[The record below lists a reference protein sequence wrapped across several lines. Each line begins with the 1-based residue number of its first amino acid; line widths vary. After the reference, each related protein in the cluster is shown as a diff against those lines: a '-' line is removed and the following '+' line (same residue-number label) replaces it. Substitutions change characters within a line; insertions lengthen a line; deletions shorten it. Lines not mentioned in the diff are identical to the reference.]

1 MLCLCALRPFSRWPA
16 AASCP
21 QGAGV
26 ANKSLAHAGGGNRQ
40 SISCLSTAGQFS
52 SSQKENNIR
61 RTAPHPSPYHYHRP
75 YLRRSLAASGQST
88 SLIAS
93 LPPPSNTNS
102 KKYSLLDRSQPWIS
116 TLPWAWSRWTPRWA
130 LRGLAQRGF
139 LPRALEALPC
149 VLTFDRILCCNCGS
163 PIDGTA
169 SAGALC
175 FDW

>member
-1 MLCLCALRPFSRWPA
+1 MLCLCALRPLFKMPA

-40 SISCLSTAGQFS
+40 SIRCLSTAGQFS

-75 YLRRSLAASGQST
+75 YLPRSLAATGQST

-93 LPPPSNTNS
+93 LPPLEYELKEIQPPRSITAMDIDTPMGMVPLDPSLGTSRTGATWVSSQSPGSPALCANIQQN
-102 KKYSLLDRSQPWIS
+102 SLLQLWLSHRRNRLGWRS
-116 TLPWAWSRWTPRWA
+116 L
-130 LRGLAQRGF
+130 L
-139 LPRALEALPC
+139 
-149 VLTFDRILCCNCGS
+149 
-163 PIDGTA
+163 
-169 SAGALC
+169 
-175 FDW
+175 